1 MNIKISQIL
10 IAVAVSL
17 CMLNSACKK
26 ELNLSPYN
34 SVTTSAALTNPNGFK
49 LATVGMYREMILST
63 PILSTT
69 QATPRYYT
77 GDDNFSLIASN
88 DILSD
93 NAISFSLGRTTG
105 LIYENWQYNGL
116 STNNS
121 FQGGYAIIRSA
132 NAILENIDNL
142 KDSTRNNVQ
151 GEALA
156 VRSLVYFDLDRLYA
170 KTYAN
175 ASATDLGVPFVTS
188 TANPFDIPARDKV
201 KANYD
206 QITADLEKAATLV
219 NADNGVG
226 RFNKAAVYGL
236 LSRLY
241 LYKGDWANT
250 ISSATK
256 CLAIKSDPG
265 SLTAFPGIWTDATE
279 AGVLL
284 KLKIRDQD
292 NVAIGTSLGQSIS
305 GNVRAEYV
313 PAFDFYQL
321 YRNTDVRKT
330 AYYKPSTFQTIPI
343 IAVTK
348 YAGRASGNFNTVDVK
363 LIRVAEVLLNRA
375 EAYSRS
381 GNDSG
386 ALTDLNTLKQN
397 RYTKYVPDTETGQAL
412 VDSIALQRRLELAFE
427 GDRFFDLKRRNLPVV
442 RNATYGDGV
451 DGGGVKYLFTTLP
464 AGDPRFQLPI
474 DQNSINADPN
484 LVQNP
489 GY

>member
-1 MNIKISQIL
+1 MNIKINQGL
-10 IAVAVSL
+10 IAVTVSV

-34 SVTTSAALTNPNGFK
+34 SVTTSAAFTTPNGFK
-49 LATVGMYREMILST
+49 LATVGMYREMVIST
-63 PILSTT
+63 
-69 QATPRYYT
+69 QYYR
-77 GDDNFSLIASN
+77 GSDNFNLIASN

-93 NAISFSLGRTTG
+93 NAISFSLGRGTG
-105 LIYENWQYNGL
+105 LTYQNWQYNGL
-116 STNNS
+116 STS
-121 FQGGYAIIRSA
+121 FFFQDGYAIIRSA

-142 KDSTRNNVQ
+142 KDSTKNNVQ

-156 VRSLVYFDLDRLYA
+156 VRSLVYFDLDRLFA

-175 ASATDLGVPFVTS
+175 ASANDLGVPFVTS
-188 TANPFDIPARDKV
+188 TANPFDKPARDKV

-206 QITADLEKAATLV
+206 QIIADLEKAVTLV
-219 NADNGVG
+219 NANNGVG

-241 LYKGDWANT
+241 LYKGDYANT
-250 ISSATK
+250 ILSSTK
-256 CLAIKSDPG
+256 CLAINPDPG
-265 SLTAFPGIWTDATE
+265 SLKTFPGIWKDSTE

-284 KLKIRDQD
+284 KLKIKDPD
-292 NVAIGTSLGQSIS
+292 NISIGTTLGQTINT
-305 GNVRAEYV
+305 NVKAEYV

-321 YRNTDVRKT
+321 YSASDLRKT
-330 AYYKPSTFQTIPI
+330 AYYTTSTFQTIPI
-343 IAVTK
+343 IAVNK
-348 YAGRASGNFNTVDVK
+348 YAGRAGSNQNTVDIK

-381 GNDSG
+381 GNDPA
-386 ALTDLNTLKQN
+386 ALADLNTLKKN
-397 RYTKYVPDTETGQAL
+397 RYTNYAPSTETGQTL
-412 VDSIALQRRLELAFE
+412 LNSIALQRRLELAFE
-427 GDRFFDLKRRNLPVV
+427 GDRFFDLKRLNLPVV
-442 RNATYGDGV
+442 RNATYGDRA
-451 DGGGVKYLFTTLP
+451 DGGGRKYLFTTLP

>member
-1 MNIKISQIL
+1 MNIKITKSL
-10 IAVAVSL
+10 MAVAVSI
-17 CMLNSACKK
+17 CMLTSACKK
-26 ELNLSPYN
+26 ELNLLPYN
-34 SVTTSAALTNPNGFK
+34 SVTTSAAFTTANDFK
-49 LATVGMYREMILST
+49 LATVGMYREMINST
-63 PILSTT
+63 
-69 QATPRYYT
+69 QYYR
-77 GDDNFSLIASN
+77 GSDNFSFIASN

-93 NAISFSLGRTTG
+93 NAISFSLGRGTG
-105 LIYENWQYNGL
+105 LTYENWQYNGL
-116 STNNS
+116 STS
-121 FQGGYAIIRSA
+121 FFFQDGYAIIRSA
-132 NAILENIDNL
+132 NSILENINNL
-142 KDSTRNNVQ
+142 KDTTKNNVQ

-156 VRSLVYFDLDRLYA
+156 IRSFVYFDLDRIFA

-175 ASATDLGVPFVTS
+175 ASASDLGVPFVTS
-188 TANPFDIPARDKV
+188 TANPFDKPARDKV

-206 QITADLEKAATLV
+206 QITADLEKAATLI
-219 NADNGVG
+219 NTNNGVG
-226 RFNKAAVYGL
+226 RFNKASVYGL

-256 CLAIKSDPG
+256 SLAIKSDPG

-284 KLKIRDQD
+284 KLQIKDVD
-292 NVAIGTSLGQSIS
+292 NIAIGTSLGQSV
-305 GNVRAEYV
+305 NKTVRAEYV

-321 YRNTDVRKT
+321 YSASDVRKT
-330 AYYKPSTFQTIPI
+330 AYYTTSTFQTIPI

-348 YAGRASGNFNTVDVK
+348 YASRAGGNQNTVDIK

-381 GNDSG
+381 GNDPA
-386 ALTDLNTLKQN
+386 ALVDLNTLRQN
-397 RYTKYVPDTETGQAL
+397 RYTNYVPAAETGQPLLNA
-412 VDSIALQRRLELAFE
+412 IALQRRLELAFE
-427 GDRFFDLKRRNLPVV
+427 GDRFFDLKRLNLPVV
-442 RNATYGDGV
+442 RNATYGDGA
-451 DGGGVKYLFTTLP
+451 DGTGRKYLFTTLP

>member
-1 MNIKISQIL
+1 MNIKINQRIIA
-10 IAVAVSL
+10 IAVSVCVLS
-17 CMLNSACKK
+17 SACKK

-34 SVTTSAALTNPNGFK
+34 SVVTSEAFTTPNGFK
-49 LATVGMYREMILST
+49 LATIGMYREMINST
-63 PILSTT
+63 PINSTT
-69 QATPRYYT
+69 QPTARYYT
-77 GDDNFSLIASN
+77 GNDNFSLIASN

-93 NAISFSLGRTTG
+93 NAISFSLSRNTG
-105 LIYENWQYNGL
+105 LNYQNWQYNGL
-116 STNNS
+116 TTNNS

-132 NAILENIDNL
+132 NAILENIGNL
-142 KDSTRNNVQ
+142 KDSTKNNVQ

-170 KTYAN
+170 KTYVN

-188 TANPFDIPARDKV
+188 TANPFDKPVRDNV

-206 QITADLEKAATLV
+206 QITADLEKAATLINV
-219 NADNGVG
+219 NNGAG

-250 ISSATK
+250 ISSASK
-256 CLAIKSDPG
+256 CLAIKKDPG
-265 SLTAFPGIWTDATE
+265 SLAAFQGIWTDSTD

-284 KLKIRDQD
+284 KLKILDAE
-292 NVAIGTSLGQSIS
+292 NVSIGTSLGQTVN
-305 GNVRAEYV
+305 GNVKAEYV

-321 YRNTDVRKT
+321 YQNTDVRKKV
-330 AYYKPSTFQTIPI
+330 YYIPSTFQKIPI
-343 IAVTK
+343 IAVKK
-348 YAGRASGNFNTVDVK
+348 YAGRANGNLNTVDVK

-381 GNDSG
+381 GNDL
-386 ALTDLNTLKQN
+386 AAVADLNTLKQN
-397 RYTKYVPDTETGQAL
+397 RYTDYVPSAETGQTL
-412 VDSIALQRRLELAFE
+412 LNSIALQRRLELAFE
-427 GDRFFDLKRRNLPVV
+427 GDRFFDLKRRNLPIV
-442 RNATYGDGV
+442 RNATYGDGA
-451 DGGGVKYLFTTLP
+451 DGSGRKYSFTTLP